1 MFGFFSDNTAK
12 KLNKRYHSL
21 LQEAME
27 AQRSGDIRRYSELSE
42 KADLVLREIESAE
55 KNDSEQG

>member
-1 MFGFFSDNTAK
+1 MFGLFGGNSVK
-12 KLNKRYHSL
+12 KLNKRYQAL

-42 KADLVLREIESAE
+42 QADLILKEIEGKESH
-55 KNDSEQG
+55 KSGK